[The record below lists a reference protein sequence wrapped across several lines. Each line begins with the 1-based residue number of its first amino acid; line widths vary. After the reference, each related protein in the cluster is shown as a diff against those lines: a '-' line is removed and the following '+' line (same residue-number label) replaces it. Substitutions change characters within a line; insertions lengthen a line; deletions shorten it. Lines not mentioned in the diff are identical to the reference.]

1 MALCARRLAWLRYW
15 RSLVWWQLPPA
26 SLQVLHR
33 FPYQLNAVPVN
44 EVLHISEYDFPGV
57 DRWMLFSRESTAAK
71 CAIGNS
77 ISLLSMLY

>member
-15 RSLVWWQLPPA
+15 RSLVWWQLPRV

-44 EVLHISEYDFPGV
+44 AKYCFTSPSTTSQELTAGCFFPK
-57 DRWMLFSRESTAAK
+57 SRPLQSVQ
-71 CAIGNS
+71 
-77 ISLLSMLY
+77 